1 MYKVLN
7 DIMGNIVVF
16 WDGLGYNKFYLI
28 LLIIFF
34 LGHLIFLFYR
44 SAILMSKG
52 RIYKE
57 KGEEGVSVILTCS
70 NKAELLRQNLEA
82 FLKQDYPSFEVVV
95 VDECSEDETQEV
107 LSELQ
112 KKYPH
117 LQKHLQLESKIKD
130 LFLILLPDHK

>member
-82 FLKQDYPSFEVVV
+82 FLTGLSF
-95 VDECSEDETQEV
+95 
-107 LSELQ
+107 
-112 KKYPH
+112 
-117 LQKHLQLESKIKD
+117 
-130 LFLILLPDHK
+130 F